1 MKVIAHWADKLTA
14 WYWEASADQTILSTN
29 GQKTLEKGKIYQAYF
44 RQGVTI
50 QNIFHKTIKNY
61 LPIKNKQNKKFK
73 LMINSEANKPTDNT
87 YIIKKYAQSLYICI
101 HVHVDNFKS
110 FFY

>member
-50 QNIFHKTIKNY
+50 QNIFHKTIKTIFP
-61 LPIKNKQNKKFK
+61 LKISKTKNSN
-73 LMINSEANKPTDNT
+73 
-87 YIIKKYAQSLYICI
+87 
-101 HVHVDNFKS
+101 
-110 FFY
+110 